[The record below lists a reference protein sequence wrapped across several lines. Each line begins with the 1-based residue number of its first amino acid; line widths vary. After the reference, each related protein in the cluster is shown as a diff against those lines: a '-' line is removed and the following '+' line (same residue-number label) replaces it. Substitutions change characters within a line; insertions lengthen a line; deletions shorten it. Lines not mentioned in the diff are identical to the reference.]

1 MNKRVN
7 EWFEEVIDGEK
18 VFGIRHI
25 PSGLCA
31 IFDYDEEARN
41 RIIEES
47 KQRKKQLTPHS
58 VKKGH
63 CRTLEFGKSRH
74 GFCTVS
80 LATVLYAYYNNLEL
94 SKLLG
99 SGNQIRHYN
108 SSELPE
114 NYEDC
119 RSKSLYS
126 TADIVMETD
135 SRKITL
141 VADGRYIKLELKA
154 YNVTEY
160 LSNVP
165 GMLQI
170 IGKPNN
176 MGFLYNGERV
186 QAQLYHPTMGNGA
199 KPYLSTIAYAVYNMG
214 LNEQNF
220 YELLPKI
227 MAEIKKSKKEIDHLN
242 SDRHNHCKWNLS
254 LVPGSLNGSKHNFA
268 ARLKLPYFLYMA
280 VTDNG
285 EYRIMFGYQNY
296 ARMGQVLHILCPNIH
311 SLNSFL
317 RSIMDIKKAPAF
329 MKHYCTPK
337 WFWGLDK
344 KAPYASLS
352 FDDAARMAEQLIR
365 MDREKFGIWTTETK
379 IVTQR
384 RIGA

>member
-18 VFGIRHI
+18 VFGVRHI

-58 VKKGH
+58 VKKGC

-74 GFCTVS
+74 GFCAVS

-99 SGNQIRHYN
+99 SGNQIRHYK
-108 SSELPE
+108 SSELPD

-119 RSKSLYS
+119 RSKSLFS

-141 VADGRYIKLELKA
+141 IGDGRYIKLELKA

-170 IGKPNN
+170 IGKPSN

-186 QAQLYHPTMGNGA
+186 QAQLYHPIFNKRKM
-199 KPYLSTIAYAVYNMG
+199 PYLSTIAYAVYNMG
-214 LNEQNF
+214 MDEHNWMT
-220 YELLPKI
+220 LLPEVMKKI
-227 MAEIKKSKKEIDHLN
+227 ESEKKEIDHLN
-242 SDRHNHCKWNLS
+242 SDKHNHCKWNLS
-254 LVPGSLNGSKHNFA
+254 LVLGALNTSKHNCA
-268 ARLKLPYFLYMA
+268 ARVKYPYFLYMA
-280 VTDNG
+280 VTDSG

-296 ARMGQVLHILCPNIH
+296 ARMGQVLHILCPNID